1 MRSSAIL
8 TPMSSESHFIFWLF
22 NHSGY
27 ESLRVT
33 TNMNIFLTLIL
44 PLMVAGAAG
53 SYRGSLM
60 EVHHGFLAVWS
71 GR

>member
-1 MRSSAIL
+1 
-8 TPMSSESHFIFWLF
+8 
-22 NHSGY
+22 
-27 ESLRVT
+27 
-33 TNMNIFLTLIL
+33 MNIFLTLIL
-44 PLMVAGAAG
+44 PLMVTGAAG